1 MPTSAVDRATTTT
14 TTSITSRTGLE
25 RPRLQAWPGTAKEK
39 GTHDHHGHGAN
50 LRSSPLGHGEGA
62 VFFLRCGNELREIT
76 HPFIS
81 ALFLLCLW
89 RFCAEGE
96 ASMLLACCGVAG
108 RKIDVASN
116 KKYPCFLLPAS
127 FALCDFRPT
136 CAITIFVSRSPVHRH
151 DHQCRGRSHRMDP
164 KRSLKSTVI
173 YWTATTAPYRSDQ
186 ALVTLLTKF
195 PSEPFKLELP
205 AERLCDKHTF
215 IESKDCSTTP
225 LLLRLR

>member
-1 MPTSAVDRATTTT
+1 MHTSAVDRATTTT

-25 RPRLQAWPGTAKEK
+25 RPSQQAWPGTAKKK

-50 LRSSPLGHGEGA
+50 LRSSLLGHREGA

-116 KKYPCFLLPAS
+116 KKYSCFPFPAS
-127 FALCDFRPT
+127 FALCDSCSI
-136 CAITIFVSRSPVHRH
+136 CAITTFVSRLTIHRH
-151 DHQCRGRSHRMDP
+151 GPQCCGRRPHRVDS
-164 KRSLKSTVI
+164 KRSLKSI
-173 YWTATTAPYRSDQ
+173 II
-186 ALVTLLTKF
+186 LLDNNN
-195 PSEPFKLELP
+195 
-205 AERLCDKHTF
+205 C
-215 IESKDCSTTP
+215 P
-225 LLLRLR
+225 L